1 MNFTTGR
8 VEAIYLETGLRM
20 AKVNVGGA
28 RKAVSVE
35 LLPDLQEGDYIL
47 LHAGVAL
54 SKVDEDG
61 VLANDEALRE

>member
-8 VEAIYLETGLRM
+8 VEALYIESGLRM

-28 RKAVSVE
+28 QKAFLVE
-35 LLPDLQEGDYIL
+35 LLPDLQEGDYVM

-54 SKVDEDG
+54 SKVDEDR
-61 VLANDEALRE
+61 VLADDEALRG